1 MYLVSKNY
9 NGTSMLQ
16 KKRFELLAS
25 LHQGLE
31 GGPLDPETEVE
42 GQSLYVDTVGGEQL
56 DVRVINEGDAVHIDY
71 PEVGR
76 VGLNLPDV
84 DNFVDVLLS
93 LH

>member
-1 MYLVSKNY
+1 M
-9 NGTSMLQ
+9 
-16 KKRFELLAS
+16 
-25 LHQGLE
+25 HQGLE
-31 GGPLDPETEVE
+31 GGPLDPETKVE

-56 DVRVINEGDAVHIDY
+56 NVRVINEGDAVHIDY
-71 PEVGR
+71 PEVRR